1 MREREEDKL
10 TARVMGLLAAVAV
23 PFLLFG
29 MLGLNGRLM
38 MIGVA
43 VAIAGIIFRLARL

>member
-1 MREREEDKL
+1 M
-10 TARVMGLLAAVAV
+10 TARILGLLAAVAV
-23 PFLLFG
+23 PLLLAG

-43 VAIAGIIFRLARL
+43 VAVAGIIFRLARL

>member
-1 MREREEDKL
+1 M
-10 TARVMGLLAAVAV
+10 TARILGLLAAVAV
-23 PFLLFG
+23 PLLLAG

-43 VAIAGIIFRLARL
+43 VAVVGIIFRLARL